1 MSLKLANDDE
11 NQAEMFKRELE
22 EKWKKIDELKEKE
35 IEMKEKIAAA
45 KVELQQLAKTLEKG
59 IDEIEEQN

>member
-1 MSLKLANDDE
+1 MSLKYANDNE

-35 IEMKEKIAAA
+35 IEMREKIQAS
-45 KVELQQLAKTLEKG
+45 KLEL
-59 IDEIEEQN
+59 